1 MTTFD
6 AVLVATLALS
16 ATWGAYQGAYRQVV
30 RLAASAA
37 AIATPV
43 YLAAPVAHE
52 LMGPL
57 DLPYAV
63 ALVGA
68 GLSLSLLAYVLVRL
82 AAWSLARATRRSTRE
97 QEEGDALE
105 LEAWNRGAGALLSA
119 ARTAL
124 VMWLVLSA
132 ALLVLTPFFD
142 RGFAPTLRGSAAFE
156 LVREHNAVGWLLS
169 SRLDL
174 IRRALEPANRPRML
188 RVLDDERLTEIA
200 QDKEIRRELLAG
212 DVLVL
217 ARSAPL
223 LSLVSDKDA
232 MDRLRRALARPDAS
246 GAE

>member
-6 AVLVATLALS
+6 AVLVVVLALS
-16 ATWGAYQGAYRQVV
+16 AAWGAYLGAYRQVV
-30 RLAASAA
+30 RLVALVA
-37 AIATPV
+37 AIAAPV

-52 LMGPL
+52 LKGPL
-57 DLPYAV
+57 DLPYALV
-63 ALVGA
+63 LVGA
-68 GLSLSLLAYVLVRL
+68 GLSLALLANVLVRL
-82 AAWSLARATRRSTRE
+82 AAWSLARATRRSTK
-97 QEEGDALE
+97 EEETGGALE

-142 RGFAPTLRGSAAFE
+142 RGFAPTLRGSAAFA

-169 SRLDL
+169 DRLAML
-174 IRRALEPANRPRML
+174 RRALEPANRPRML
-188 RVLDDERLTEIA
+188 RVFDDERLKEIA
-200 QDKEIRRELLAG
+200 QDESLRRALLEG

-232 MDRLRRALARPDAS
+232 MEQLRRALARPSSA
-246 GAE
+246 AE